1 MEENLKEEK
10 LEEEYVE
17 KENMNEEQPEEET
30 VEKIVE
36 ELVIM
41 FQKAYLV
48 QGETE
53 NELQE
58 NNNIIE
64 DLLKSCEQLKQE
76 KLDAEK
82 ELNECSLILKTC
94 KSELAERDRRFIV
107 MGEDNGNLRTE
118 NVKLK
123 NEIKQQKMNSYP
135 DNEDENICNI
145 KLTKELDDLHRE
157 FTSFR
162 KFIYDEISGI
172 KNTRISSSSSDGS
185 VISSHEGDTN
195 TNLNE
200 DRCVGNDNLMDSDIE
215 EPIPMSVQNEKLRY
229 EECNKTPVF
238 PGTRLYNRAHISET
252 VILCDSTVGKM
263 TSQHLKNY
271 INKEEENI
279 IMKKYPGHT
288 AKEIN
293 YYCDHP
299 LGEIKPKQV
308 ITRSCSQLNIYALS
322 RNTTY
327 SNNLLLIRP

>member
-1 MEENLKEEK
+1 
-10 LEEEYVE
+10 
-17 KENMNEEQPEEET
+17 
-30 VEKIVE
+30 
-36 ELVIM
+36 
-41 FQKAYLV
+41 
-48 QGETE
+48 
-53 NELQE
+53 
-58 NNNIIE
+58 
-64 DLLKSCEQLKQE
+64 
-76 KLDAEK
+76 
-82 ELNECSLILKTC
+82 
-94 KSELAERDRRFIV
+94 

-135 DNEDENICNI
+135 DNEDENVCNI
-145 KLTKELDDLHRE
+145 RLTKELHDMRRE

-172 KNTRISSSSSDGS
+172 KNARISSSSSDGS
-185 VISSHEGDTN
+185 VISSHEGDIN

-200 DRCVGNDNLMDSDIE
+200 DRCVGNDHLMVSDIE
-215 EPIPMSVQNEKLRY
+215 EPIPMSVQNEKPRY
-229 EECNKTPVF
+229 GECNKTPVF
-238 PGTRLYNRAHISET
+238 PGTRLYNRSHISET

-263 TSQHLKNY
+263 TSQHLKYY

-308 ITRSCSQLNIYALS
+308 IIIVGTNDLSKGYYEKNIDEMKILNDICSIAGKAKFYGAKNIFIASILQRRGYHYSDVIS
-322 RNTTY
+322 RINGK
-327 SNNLLLIRP
+327 LMIGV